1 MKTGDKAGRP
11 GWGTGQHKTAG
22 QIDGIP
28 RDKAEQIVR
37 IIKEKMEEA
46 KKSKRQSRTK
56 GDDPMTILKRRFAL
70 GEITKEEFEDM
81 KSALE

>member
-1 MKTGDKAGRP
+1 
-11 GWGTGQHKTAG
+11 
-22 QIDGIP
+22 
-28 RDKAEQIVR
+28 
-37 IIKEKMEEA
+37 MEEA